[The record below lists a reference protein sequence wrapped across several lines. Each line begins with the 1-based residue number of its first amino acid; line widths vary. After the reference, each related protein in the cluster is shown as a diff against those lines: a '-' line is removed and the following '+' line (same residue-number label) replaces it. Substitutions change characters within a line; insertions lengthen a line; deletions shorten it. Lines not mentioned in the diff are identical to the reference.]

1 MGKIASTLLTFLF
14 SIPITA
20 VGFMAIFGVP
30 DIAQLNASP
39 SDEIVIRDP
48 YEQDPWGQQPN
59 SQSQLGTAQEFPQF
73 SQNPIQK
80 NAPPAQM
87 SNEAPAWGQQQP
99 AQPANSTPSNPF
111 GNRMAGHTLPT
122 EPTSAPANPPNPF
135 GNNTNNSLAMNHQP
149 STPPVSTANQPPVR
163 TANPFANHSN
173 TLGQPTNMGQPGSIS
188 NHPNTTETSA
198 QMLTWT
204 EASARLSELGI
215 KYHLERGDHEGS
227 FLFVCLYRPQ
237 SNPNVMHRFE
247 AEENDPI
254 VAVNKAILQVENW
267 LQEQYRLTN
276 SATASRY

>member
-48 YEQDPWGQQPN
+48 YEQDPWNQQAGDQN
-59 SQSQLGTAQEFPQF
+59 QLGTAQEFPQF
-73 SQNPIQK
+73 SQNQIQK
-80 NAPPAQM
+80 SAPSSQM
-87 SNEAPAWGQQQP
+87 SNEAPAWGQQNP
-99 AQPANSTPSNPF
+99 APTQQAPSNNGTTNSNPF
-111 GNRMAGHTLPT
+111 GNHLTGHTMPSQ
-122 EPTSAPANPPNPF
+122 PPAAPSTQPNPF
-135 GNNTNNSLAMNHQP
+135 ANHSRTASAMTGAAMNHQP
-149 STPPVSTANQPPVR
+149 SASSTMAASQPPASP
-163 TANPFANHSN
+163 ANPFNSSGAI
-173 TLGQPTNMGQPGSIS
+173 GSR
-188 NHPNTTETSA
+188 PNTTETSA
-198 QMLTWT
+198 QMLSWT
-204 EASARLSELGI
+204 EASARLAELGI

-237 SNPNVMHRFE
+237 SNPHVTHRFE